1 MPEPLDEAA
10 ELEDVAPDD
19 GADGAAV
26 LVPALQPVLTAPTA
40 RVAAAQ
46 PATVTRTSSMAL
58 PPIPRRLTL
67 LRNAGGNKA
76 ALMSADEFAR
86 TWGRG
91 WPPML
96 ARGKGIKFDWVRST
110 R

>member
-1 MPEPLDEAA
+1 VPEPLDEAA

-26 LVPALQPVLTAPTA
+26 LVPVLQPVLTAPTA

-67 LRNAGGNKA
+67 LRNGVANKA
-76 ALMSADEFAR
+76 VLV
-86 TWGRG
+86 GG

-96 ARGKGIKFDWVRST
+96 ARGGARFDWGRSM